1 MNPSGKYNLNF
12 IDWDN
17 EWERVFEYH
26 NQNQYGRVDTSTANN
41 NNFAPIEGMDI
52 DTFEQLYDQ
61 YMDEEIKEQFGVRE
75 EILKQIP
82 IKTVV
87 KEDPN
92 RMCAICLKAY
102 VKGNKVFFLGCK
114 HHFHI
119 DCLKPWFEKNHIC
132 PNCRFNVN
140 TNKHG
145 EEERNE

>member
-1 MNPSGKYNLNF
+1 
-12 IDWDN
+12 
-17 EWERVFEYH
+17 
-26 NQNQYGRVDTSTANN
+26 
-41 NNFAPIEGMDI
+41 MDI

-61 YMDEEIKEQFGVRE
+61 YMDEEEKEQFGVRE
-75 EILKQIP
+75 EVLKQIP
-82 IKTVV
+82 IKTVL

-92 RMCAICLKAY
+92 RVCAICIKAY
-102 VKGNKVFFLGCK
+102 VKGNKVFFLACK

-145 EEERNE
+145 EEQSNE